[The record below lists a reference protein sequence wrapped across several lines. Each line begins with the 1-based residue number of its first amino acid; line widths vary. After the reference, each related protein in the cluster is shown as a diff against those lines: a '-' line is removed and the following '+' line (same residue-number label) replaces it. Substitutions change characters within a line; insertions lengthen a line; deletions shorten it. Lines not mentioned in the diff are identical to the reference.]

1 MAVNKF
7 GSQVDGRF
15 SPEIGQ
21 YYYMVDSNF
30 RTGAQGWSRADGTG
44 PLDLWQAR
52 QPHGDTRVFYTPET
66 GNQGT
71 TYATQ
76 AAAIQAGIDAQI
88 DFRGDTLFF
97 TPGLYTPATALVFN
111 VADARYMGPEVRAAR
126 AARATITDAIGD
138 HSFADAADRNEI
150 AYLRLVPLTAQNI
163 FTNVSGADFGHM
175 HHLFYDA
182 TGVAASV
189 ETKLFTTVATSTGW
203 TIEDCEFEVDAAQ
216 GEIITFVSCNQWIL
230 RRCNFIVE
238 GATIT
243 WVTCLFFETTASKGC
258 SVEYCHF
265 GSGGGVNG
273 LITNEVTGIAGG
285 SQVRFMYCTVN
296 GTSTP
301 TVGNFET
308 GFDATVG
315 IEMVECYQTGD
326 ASGQGGTLITLT

>member
-30 RTGAQGWSRADGTG
+30 RTAAQGWSRADGTG

-52 QPHGDTRVFYTPET
+52 EVGGDTRVFYTPET
-66 GNQGT
+66 GNQGA
-71 TYATQ
+71 TYANQ
-76 AAAIQAGIDAQI
+76 SAAIQAGIDAQI

-97 TPGLYTPATALVFN
+97 TPGLYTPATALNFN
-111 VADARYMGPEVRAAR
+111 VPDARYVGPEVRAAR

-138 HSFADAADRNEI
+138 HSFAAAADRCEI
-150 AYLRLVPLTAQNI
+150 AYLRFVPLTAQN
-163 FTNVSGADFGHM
+163 FFVTVSGSDFGHM
-175 HHLFYDA
+175 HHCFFDA

-189 ETKLFTTVATSTGW
+189 ETKLFVSVATTTGW
-203 TIEDCEFEVDAAQ
+203 QFEDCEFEVDAAQ
-216 GEIITFVSCNQWIL
+216 GEILNPVGANQWIV

-243 WVTCLFFETTASKGC
+243 WVTCVLFETTAAKGM
-258 SVEYCHF
+258 SIEHCHF
-265 GSGGGVNG
+265 GSGGGANG
-273 LITNEVTGIAGG
+273 LITNPITGMAGG
-285 SQVRFMYCTVN
+285 SILRMMYCTMD

-301 TVGNFET
+301 TAGNIET

-315 IEMVECYQTGD
+315 IELVECYITGD
-326 ASGQGGTLITLT
+326 ATTQGGLLIVLT